1 MSGLSVSGGITMYLS
16 NHARAVAILGVLLI
30 PGLASAAVTIST
42 DPTSKMHCIAGV
54 CTPTAADAVLN
65 VKKLVHLLGT
75 GSVTIKGGSVAQD
88 IVVTASVQWVNNNGL
103 EFDAYRS
110 LTIDALLRPKAAA
123 AITIKTNDG
132 GAGGL
137 LAFGSAG
144 RVSFLTNTA
153 SLEINGASYALVNT
167 VSELADAIEADG
179 GAGHYALANDY
190 DALADGVYASS
201 PIALLASTGAFEGL
215 HNTISRLRIT
225 VTGAGDDAGFF
236 AETDGAVSDI
246 VLKSVI
252 IKKTGD
258 GGSVGALSARNFGTI
273 NAAFVSGS
281 VQSSVADSV
290 GGVVGDN
297 ETGAM
302 ARCQSTASVTGV
314 RAGGLVGEMFDGTID
329 SSFETG
335 AVKAAGSGSPTVG
348 GFVGYAAGG
357 AITNSY
363 ATGTVTG
370 TTGTNLGGLFGISSA
385 TIASVYAAGAVTAH
399 HGSHTGGVVGFD
411 TGSSF
416 GDTYWDTTTTGI
428 TDLAKGAGNI
438 SNDPGITGETD
449 TELKSALPTGF
460 AAGTWGEDAGIN
472 GGLPYLLANPPS

>member
-1 MSGLSVSGGITMYLS
+1 MHLL

-30 PGLASAAVTIST
+30 SGPASAAVTIST
-42 DPTSKMHCIAGV
+42 DPTSKMHCTAGV

-65 VKKLVHLLGT
+65 VKKLAHLLSA
-75 GSVTIKGGSVAQD
+75 GSVTIESGSVAQD
-88 IVVTASVQWVNNNGL
+88 IVVAASIQWVNNNGL

-110 LTIDALLRPKAAA
+110 LTIDALIRPKAAG
-123 AITIKTNDG
+123 AITIKTDDG
-132 GAGGL
+132 GADGL
-137 LAFGSAG
+137 LTFGSAG
-144 RVSFLTNTA
+144 RVSFLTKAA
-153 SLEINGASYALVNT
+153 SLKINGASYALVNT
-167 VSELADAIEADG
+167 VGELADAVSADG
-179 GAGHYALANDY
+179 AAGHYALANDY
-190 DALADGVYASS
+190 DALADGVYASP
-201 PIALLASTGAFEGL
+201 PIAFLAGTGAFEGL
-215 HNTISRLRIT
+215 HNTISRLRIS
-225 VTGAGDDAGFF
+225 VTSAGDDAGLF

-273 NAAFVSGS
+273 NAASVSGS
-281 VQSSVADSV
+281 VQSSVAVSV
-290 GGVVGDN
+290 GGLVGDN

-302 ARCQSTASVTGV
+302 ARCQSAASVTGI

-348 GFVGYAAGG
+348 GLVGYAAGG

-363 ATGTVTG
+363 ATGTVKGATDA
-370 TTGTNLGGLFGISSA
+370 NLGGLFGISSA
-385 TIASVYAAGAVTAH
+385 TITSVYAAGAVTAH
-399 HGSHTGGVVGFD
+399 HGSHTGGVTGFD
-411 TGSSF
+411 TGSTFS
-416 GDTYWDTTTTGI
+416 DTYWDTTTTGV
-428 TDLAKGAGNI
+428 TDLKKGAGNI
-438 SNDPGITGETD
+438 NNDPGIAGVTD

-460 AAGTWGEDAGIN
+460 ATAIWGEDAGIN